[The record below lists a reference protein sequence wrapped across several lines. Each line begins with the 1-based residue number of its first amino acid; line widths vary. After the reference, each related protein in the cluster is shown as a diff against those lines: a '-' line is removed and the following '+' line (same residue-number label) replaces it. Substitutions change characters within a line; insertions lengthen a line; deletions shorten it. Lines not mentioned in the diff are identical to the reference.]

1 MTGPLPSARRGG
13 RGRDR
18 GGVMFKLLI
27 VLAVLGAAGAL
38 AWMLFLP
45 AMLTAQLRERT
56 GFTVE
61 VRSLVANPFTGLI
74 DVRGLVL
81 GNPPGFPT
89 RDFAQVREFRVEA
102 ELTTLWSERP
112 VFETVV
118 LDIDQLTLVKAAGG
132 QTNAESFQRG
142 PAASAPPPPK
152 FLIRR
157 LDLRLDRLTVADHSG
172 LVPVVREF
180 AVGVKG
186 TYRDVTS
193 LQPLFTPEV
202 WQALAPLGAA
212 LEGVVPEDLG
222 RALRQVAK
230 DAAKTGAERLRAAG
244 QRAGESAKGYLE
256 ALEESKK
263 P

>member
-1 MTGPLPSARRGG
+1 MIRLPRSARRAS
-13 RGRDR
+13 RGRSR
-18 GGVMFKLLI
+18 GGVMFKLLV

-45 AMLTAQLRERT
+45 AVLTAQLRERT

-89 RDFAQVREFRVEA
+89 RDFALVRAFRLEA
-102 ELTTLWSERP
+102 ELGTLWSDRP
-112 VFETVV
+112 VFDSVV
-118 LDIDQLTLVKAAGG
+118 LDIEKLTLVQAAGR
-132 QTNAESFQRG
+132 TNAEAFQRAPAAG
-142 PAASAPPPPK
+142 PAAAAPK

-157 LDLRLDRLTVADHSG
+157 LDLRFDRLVVADHRG
-172 LVPVVREF
+172 PVPAVREF

-212 LEGVVPEDLG
+212 LAGIVPDDLG
-222 RALRQVAK
+222 RVVGRAAK
-230 DAAKTGAERLRAAG
+230 DAAQAGAERLRAAG
-244 QRAGESAKGYLE
+244 QRAGESAKGYFE